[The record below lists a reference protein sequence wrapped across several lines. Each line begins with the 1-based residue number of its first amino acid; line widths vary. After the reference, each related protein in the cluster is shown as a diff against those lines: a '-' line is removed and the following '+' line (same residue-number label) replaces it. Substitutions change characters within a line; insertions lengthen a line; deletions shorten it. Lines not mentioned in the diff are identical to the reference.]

1 MTGPASGQCT
11 VVANDTQIVDY
22 TGSTED
28 TLEGPMLN
36 WIWMAL
42 VVVAVIVGAVT
53 GRLAEVTAAAFEGA
67 RSAVE
72 ISIGLIGVMALWLG
86 VMRIGEEAGLVRGLA
101 RLIRPLARWLFP
113 DVPADHPAIG
123 AMLLNIAASWLGLGN
138 AATPL
143 GLKAMEEL
151 QTLNSEKETA
161 TDAMVTFLAI
171 NTACITLVP
180 ATIIAVRV
188 TLGSADPVE
197 IVFPT
202 LVASCCATL
211 VAVTAARLLSRLPC
225 YRRTA
230 PLYPADTPADED
242 ER

>member
-1 MTGPASGQCT
+1 
-11 VVANDTQIVDY
+11 
-22 TGSTED
+22 
-28 TLEGPMLN
+28 MLN
-36 WIWMAL
+36 WVWIAL
-42 VVVAVIVGAVT
+42 VIVAVAVGAIN
-53 GRLAEVTAAAFEGA
+53 GRLADVTSAAFEAA

-86 VMRIGEEAGLVRGLA
+86 VMRIGEQAGLVQGLA

-113 DVPADHPAIG
+113 DVPKDHPAIG
-123 AMLLNIAASWLGLGN
+123 AMLLNVSASWLGLGN

-151 QTLNSEKETA
+151 QALNPEKDTA

-171 NTACITLVP
+171 NTASITLVP

-188 TLGSADPVE
+188 TLGSADPTA

-202 LVASCCATL
+202 IVASCCATL
-211 VAVTAARLLSRLPC
+211 VAVAAARLLARLPA
-225 YRRTA
+225 YRRTR
-230 PLYPADTPADED
+230 PRTTSTGTGGDDQ
-242 ER
+242 R